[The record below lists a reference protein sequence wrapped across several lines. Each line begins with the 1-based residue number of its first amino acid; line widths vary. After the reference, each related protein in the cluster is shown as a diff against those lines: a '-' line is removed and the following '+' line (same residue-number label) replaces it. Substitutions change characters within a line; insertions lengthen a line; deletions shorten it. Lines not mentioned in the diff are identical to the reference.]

1 MYVRMYEGIRNERK
15 KKKKEKGW
23 KREKEKEGSFA
34 SRGAEIA

>member
-15 KKKKEKGW
+15 KKKKEKEW